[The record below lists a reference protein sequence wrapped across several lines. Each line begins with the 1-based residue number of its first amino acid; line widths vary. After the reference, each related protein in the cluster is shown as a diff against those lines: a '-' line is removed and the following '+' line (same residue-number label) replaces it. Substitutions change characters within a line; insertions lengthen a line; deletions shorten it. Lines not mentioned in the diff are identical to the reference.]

1 MHKLNPHS
9 LQAHPWHG
17 ISPGNALPQTVNAFI
32 EVVPSDSVKFE
43 IDKESGHLVVDRP
56 QKYSNYCP
64 ALYGFVPRT
73 FCGPQV
79 ALRAK
84 KEGIKGDQDPLDILV
99 LTENEISHGAILVR
113 AKPVGGIRMIDRGEV
128 DDKIIAVLE
137 NDTLYGAFE
146 NIDQIPFK
154 VLERLRHYFLTYKDM
169 PGSNELKRVEL
180 AETYSVDEAYEVIKA
195 SVQDYT
201 ERFQYLPK

>member
-1 MHKLNPHS
+1 MKMQK

-17 ISPGNALPQTVNAFI
+17 ISLGKDLPHTVNAFI

-64 ALYGFVPRT
+64 ALYGFVPKT
-73 FCGPQV
+73 YCGAQV
-79 ALRAK
+79 ASRAK
-84 KEGIKGDQDPLDILV
+84 REGIIGDHDPLDILV

-113 AKPVGGIRMIDRGEV
+113 AKPVGGIRMIDHGEV

-146 NIDQIPFK
+146 NINQIPFK

-169 PGSNELKRVEL
+169 PGSKELKRVEIS
-180 AETYSVDEAYEVIKA
+180 ETYSVDEAHEVIKA
-195 SVQDYT
+195 SVQDYN
-201 ERFQYLPK
+201 EMFKG

>member
-1 MHKLNPHS
+1 MQK

-17 ISPGNALPQTVNAFI
+17 VSYGKEMPKTVTAFI

-43 IDKESGHLVVDRP
+43 IDKETGHLIVDRP
-56 QKYSNYCP
+56 QKYSNFCP
-64 ALYGFVPRT
+64 ALYGFVT
-73 FCGPQV
+73 QTYCGPQV

-84 KEGIKGDQDPLDILV
+84 REGIKGDGDPLDILV

-113 AKPVGGIRMIDRGEV
+113 AKPVGGIRMIDRDEV

-146 NIDQIPFK
+146 NIDQLPTK
-154 VLERLRHYFLTYKDM
+154 VVDRLRHYFLTYKDM
-169 PGSNELKRVEL
+169 PGSGEKKRVEI
-180 AETYSVDEAYEVIKA
+180 AATYSVEEAYQVINA
-195 SVQDYT
+195 SICDYT
-201 ERFQYLPK
+201 DKFRT